1 VQEDV
6 IAAHS
11 PFSPRALDLSRPHAS
26 LPASA
31 CRGSLPTPP
40 CRGSL
45 PAWNYRSSLPVSACH
60 SSLPNTASR
69 RSREAAARRWGG
81 AGKQGGRATSATA
94 PSIRIRGGWAT
105 SAAAASSRAWCE
117 RLTEISVGEREQQQL
132 ASEVDE
138 GSRRGLLHVRVKGG
152 WGGESLICREA
163 DESWVEDVFFCL

>member
-1 VQEDV
+1 MQEDV

-69 RSREAAARRWGG
+69 RSRKARRPGYLRHRPVDPDTRRLG
-81 AGKQGGRATSATA
+81 YLRRRRFKQGLVRA
-94 PSIRIRGGWAT
+94 PDGDIRG
-105 SAAAASSRAWCE
+105 
-117 RLTEISVGEREQQQL
+117 
-132 ASEVDE
+132 
-138 GSRRGLLHVRVKGG
+138 
-152 WGGESLICREA
+152 
-163 DESWVEDVFFCL
+163 